1 MARHHKPSGKAN
13 IFDIFTGL
21 NISSRPQ
28 PQRIVRVSPEVDG
41 ICMLYSSF
49 TNDSKLYCMKL
60 LCWALRQDG
69 SVDGMVP
76 WFDGLRCCD
85 SLYDPDIG
93 QWEGYLAPNNDSVF
107 FGPPAHKILELE
119 SAVQFFSKRQ
129 PQDSDDPERPLQE
142 IPDTI
147 GTHAL
152 LVDAQRH
159 HLTLSEVISW
169 RLNQNGTM
177 QAMLADQTK
186 AHDTPILPGASC
198 LYPAESHPQFR
209 YLFQHRIANQIKAE
223 EPQAMEAIAL
233 LMKRLQTTQD
243 DSDNSTPLTE

>member
-1 MARHHKPSGKAN
+1 MARPTKPTGKAN

-21 NISSRPQ
+21 NINRQ
-28 PQRIVRVSPEVDG
+28 AKPQRIVRVSAEIDG
-41 ICMLYSSF
+41 ICMLYSSA
-49 TNDSKLYCMKL
+49 TSASKLYSMKV

-93 QWEGYLAPNNDSVF
+93 QWEGYLAPDNDSVL

-119 SAVQFFSKRQ
+119 TAVQFFTQRQ
-129 PQDSDDPERPLQE
+129 VANHAPIQE
-142 IPDTI
+142 IPDAI

-152 LVDAQRH
+152 LVDAERR

-169 RLNQNGTM
+169 RLNQDGNM
-177 QAMLADQTK
+177 QPMLADQTQV
-186 AHDTPILPGASC
+186 HDTPILSGASC
-198 LYPAESHPQFR
+198 LYPAQDHPHFR
-209 YLFQHRIANQIKAE
+209 YLFPHRIANQIKAE
-223 EPQAMEAIAL
+223 EPQAMAAVAL
-233 LMKRLQTTQD
+233 LLQRLQRSTQPPD
-243 DSDNSTPLTE
+243 DQPPADH